1 MADKVRKIPAAF
13 QGKRAIPAQYTT
25 DPDIATPEQIAS
37 IGTANAKAKNIAKGN
52 NAISPASTASPIRT
66 NLTGGQ
72 ANLPQAKGTPIST
85 TPAGL
90 TATSKASVD
99 AGAAFAAG
107 LKGAAGSE
115 NEGLFSKPNQNPLPT
130 DAAPK
135 KSRVVDAL
143 NRLRAASEYFNGSNV
158 SGGAGRPARQ
168 TPNRTATRGSIST
181 SPSKVNVSGG
191 PGAPATQAPN
201 SPLTRARI
209 KELLNTPRAESTG
222 GQIATAPEAIN
233 ATSKAPVVRTIK
245 PNFEKL
251 ALGEQA
257 SIKMS
262 ETSLSGQGIDP
273 TQDESH
279 LLLQEI
285 LARKQLVEPEQ
296 NRLRSL
302 FRRMDNLYHP
312 ETITLGGADHWADD
326 PSARLAGRAHVSVN
340 IHHAYVQ
347 IPASIQA
354 VRPVVNYVATG
365 PTPEER
371 NAAQLRE
378 RLYFRWWDANEMDL
392 LHEHAALLKELY
404 GHTAAKVYWDP
415 VAELPK
421 ISVIERPENLYLG
434 FGDSDFNRLDWA
446 LYCYGMSPQSVQ
458 EDYGVEVIPVKQGDK
473 YFPYTTRGTHDDP
486 IGNVWS
492 NTFERNPLRRETAYE
507 QMQVEVYDYWYKVP
521 TKPGKAPLV
530 YNAIFVGN
538 SLVKNDAHPEYQ
550 GQIPYV
556 HLPNGKIP
564 GSPYGKPALYDAEQL
579 LREKDERVTAM
590 AQMIQSIVGGQMWQL
605 VGPEAPDEVPPNA
618 LPKPG
623 RVATPGP
630 GNELRAI
637 QPFIPSFQIEQYI
650 GRIDRELA
658 VATGLNDLLLGLAPA
673 QVLGSSRAIAA
684 LIANYEA
691 RLAPK
696 RKVFYQWMRQVW
708 EMCARIWEIKNPAV
722 AEIIGGQYRIDIVAP
737 ELTPRDTLELA
748 STAIN
753 LVQNRLWSAE
763 RAMDRVG
770 VEDPIGEKDLIRDE
784 QTDATLNP
792 AAVATMSQVMQQM
805 AMMQQQQA
813 MMSQEQA
820 ANAQRTLQQGV
831 PGSQSLNQ
839 PENQAQLPPEAM
851 PENAAA
857 PGEENLVPAPT
868 GTNEVPA

>member
-1 MADKVRKIPAAF
+1 MSVSGGNIL
-13 QGKRAIPAQYTT
+13 
-25 DPDIATPEQIAS
+25 S
-37 IGTANAKAKNIAKGN
+37 AK
-52 NAISPASTASPIRT
+52 
-66 NLTGGQ
+66 
-72 ANLPQAKGTPIST
+72 PQAQRGAQTGLGTEINDPSIS
-85 TPAGL
+85 
-90 TATSKASVD
+90 VR
-99 AGAAFAAG
+99 
-107 LKGAAGSE
+107 
-115 NEGLFSKPNQNPLPT
+115 N
-130 DAAPK
+130 
-135 KSRVVDAL
+135 
-143 NRLRAASEYFNGSNV
+143 RAAS
-158 SGGAGRPARQ
+158 
-168 TPNRTATRGSIST
+168 
-181 SPSKVNVSGG
+181 
-191 PGAPATQAPN
+191 
-201 SPLTRARI
+201 RI
-209 KELLNTPRAESTG
+209 R
-222 GQIATAPEAIN
+222 
-233 ATSKAPVVRTIK
+233 

-251 ALGEQA
+251 TLGEQA
-257 SIKMS
+257 SVKMLES
-262 ETSLSGQGIDP
+262 SLAGQEIDP
-273 TQDESH
+273 TKSDEF

-285 LARKQLVEPEQ
+285 LGRKQLVEPEQ
-296 NRLRSL
+296 NRLRAL
-302 FRRMDNLYHP
+302 FRRMDNMFHP

-340 IHHAYVQ
+340 VHHAYVQ
-347 IPASIQA
+347 IPAALQA
-354 VRPVVNYVATG
+354 VRPVINYVPTGATK
-365 PTPEER
+365 EDR
-371 NAAQLRE
+371 AASQIRE
-378 RLYFRWWDANEMDL
+378 ALYFRWWDANEMDL
-392 LHEHAALLKELY
+392 MHENAALLKELY

-415 VAELPK
+415 VAQLPK
-421 ISVIERPENLYLG
+421 VSVIERPENLYLG
-434 FGDSDFNRLDWA
+434 FGNSDYNRLDWA

-458 EDYGVEVIPVKQGDK
+458 EDYGVDVIPVKQGEK
-473 YFPYTTRGTHDDP
+473 WYPYTTRGTHNDP

-579 LREKDERVTAM
+579 LREKDERITAM

-637 QPFIPSFQIEQYI
+637 QPFIPSFQIEQYVQ
-650 GRIDRELA
+650 RIDRELS

-708 EMCARIWEIKNPAV
+708 ELSARIWEVKNQAV
-722 AEIIGGQYRIDIVAP
+722 ADIIGGEYRIDIVAP

-770 VEDPIGEKDLIRDE
+770 VEDPVGEKDLIRDE

-792 AAVATMSQVMQQM
+792 QAVATMANVMGIFQQ
-805 AMMQQQQA
+805 MQQQPPQGA
-813 MMSQEQA
+813 VDQLA
-820 ANAQRTLQQGV
+820 AQQQSALNAQRTMQQGV

-839 PENQAQLPPEAM
+839 PENQAQLPPEANAA
-851 PENAAA
+851 NAAA
-857 PGEENLVPAPT
+857 PGEQNLLPAPT

>member
-1 MADKVRKIPAAF
+1 MADKVRKIPGAF
-13 QGKRAIPAQYTT
+13 EGTRAVPAQYTT

-37 IGTANAKAKNIAKGN
+37 IGSATEKARKLAKGQR
-52 NAISPASTASPIRT
+52 IRE
-66 NLTGGQ
+66 
-72 ANLPQAKGTPIST
+72 AAAKG
-85 TPAGL
+85 
-90 TATSKASVD
+90 
-99 AGAAFAAG
+99 
-107 LKGAAGSE
+107 
-115 NEGLFSKPNQNPLPT
+115 KP
-130 DAAPK
+130 
-135 KSRVVDAL
+135 
-143 NRLRAASEYFNGSNV
+143 
-158 SGGAGRPARQ
+158 
-168 TPNRTATRGSIST
+168 
-181 SPSKVNVSGG
+181 
-191 PGAPATQAPN
+191 
-201 SPLTRARI
+201 
-209 KELLNTPRAESTG
+209 
-222 GQIATAPEAIN
+222 IATAPVFTNI
-233 ATSKAPVVRTIK
+233 TSKRQVGARGQANQPITGGAGIGINDPSITARNRASSRIK

-251 ALGEQA
+251 TLGEQA
-257 SIKMS
+257 SVKML
-262 ETSLSGQGIDP
+262 EQSLTGQGVDP
-273 TQDESH
+273 KQSEEH
-279 LLLQEI
+279 ALLQEI
-285 LARKQLVEPEQ
+285 LGRKQLVEPEQ

-340 IHHAYVQ
+340 VHHAYVQ
-347 IPASIQA
+347 IPAAIQA
-354 VRPVVNYVATG
+354 VRPVVNYVPTG
-365 PTPEER
+365 PTPPER
-371 NAAQLRE
+371 EASQLRE

-392 LHEHAALLKELY
+392 MHEHAALLKELY
-404 GHTAAKVYWDP
+404 GHTAAKIYWDP
-415 VAELPK
+415 IAEIPK
-421 ISVIERPENLYLG
+421 VSIIERPENLYLG
-434 FGDSDFNRLDWA
+434 FGNSDFNRLDWA

-458 EDYGVEVIPVKQGDK
+458 EDYGVDVIPVKQGDK

-521 TKPGKAPLV
+521 TKPGRAPIV

-538 SLVKNDAHPEYQ
+538 TLVKNEAHPEYQ

-590 AQMIQSIVGGQMWQL
+590 AQMIQSVVGGQMWQL
-605 VGPEAPDEVPPNA
+605 VGAEAPDEVPPNA

-637 QPFIPSFQIEQYI
+637 QPFIPNFQIEQYI
-650 GRIDRELA
+650 ARVDRELA

-722 AEIIGGQYRIDIVAP
+722 AEIIAGEYRIDIVAP

-805 AMMQQQQA
+805 AMLQQQQA
-813 MMSQEQA
+813 VMSQEQA

-839 PENQAQLPPEAM
+839 PENQAQLPPEAL
-851 PENAAA
+851 PANAAA
-857 PGEENLVPAPT
+857 PGEENLMPAPT

>member
-1 MADKVRKIPAAF
+1 MADKVRKIPTAF
-13 QGKRAIPAQYTT
+13 EGTRAIPAQYTT

-37 IGTANAKAKNIAKGN
+37 IGAATEKARRLAKGQRVVES
-52 NAISPASTASPIRT
+52 A
-66 NLTGGQ
+66 
-72 ANLPQAKGTPIST
+72 AKG
-85 TPAGL
+85 
-90 TATSKASVD
+90 
-99 AGAAFAAG
+99 
-107 LKGAAGSE
+107 
-115 NEGLFSKPNQNPLPT
+115 KP
-130 DAAPK
+130 
-135 KSRVVDAL
+135 
-143 NRLRAASEYFNGSNV
+143 
-158 SGGAGRPARQ
+158 
-168 TPNRTATRGSIST
+168 
-181 SPSKVNVSGG
+181 
-191 PGAPATQAPN
+191 
-201 SPLTRARI
+201 
-209 KELLNTPRAESTG
+209 
-222 GQIATAPEAIN
+222 IATAPVFTNITARPTRGAKGRANAPLSGAGALGIN
-233 ATSKAPVVRTIK
+233 DPSISIRNRASAKIK
-245 PNFEKL
+245 PNFERL
-251 ALGEQA
+251 TLGEQA
-257 SIKMS
+257 SVKML
-262 ETSLSGQGIDP
+262 EQSLTGQGINP
-273 TQDESH
+273 AESDEH

-285 LARKQLVEPEQ
+285 LGRKQLVEPEQ

-312 ETITLGGADHWADD
+312 ETMTLGGADHWAED

-340 IHHAYVQ
+340 VHHAYVQ
-347 IPASIQA
+347 IPAAIQA

-371 NAAQLRE
+371 DAAQLRE

-392 LHEHAALLKELY
+392 THEHAALLKELY
-404 GHTAAKVYWDP
+404 GHTAAKIYWDP
-415 VAELPK
+415 IAEIPK
-421 ISVIERPENLYLG
+421 VSIIERPENLYLG
-434 FGDSDFNRLDWA
+434 FGNSDYNRLDWA
-446 LYCYGMSPQSVQ
+446 LYCYGMSPQAVE
-458 EDYGVEVIPVKQGDK
+458 EDYGVNVIPVKQGEK
-473 YFPYTTRGTHDDP
+473 WFPYTTRGTHDDP

-492 NTFERNPLRRETAYE
+492 NAFERNPLRRETAYE

-521 TKPGKAPLV
+521 TKPGQAPLV

-538 SLVKNDAHPEYQ
+538 TLVKNEAHPEYQ
-550 GQIPYV
+550 GMIPYI

-590 AQMIQSIVGGQMWQL
+590 AQMIQSVVGGQMWQL
-605 VGPEAPDEVPPNA
+605 VGAEAPDEVPPNA

-637 QPFIPSFQIEQYI
+637 QPFIPNFQIEQYI

-722 AEIIGGQYRIDIVAP
+722 EAVIAGEYRIDIVAP

-805 AMMQQQQA
+805 AMMKQQQA

-839 PENQAQLPPEAM
+839 PENQAQLPPEAL
-851 PENAAA
+851 PANAPAPGAENA
-857 PGEENLVPAPT
+857 LPAPT

>member
-1 MADKVRKIPAAF
+1 MADKVRKIPGAF
-13 QGKRAIPAQYTT
+13 QGTRAIPAQYTT

-37 IGTANAKAKNIAKGN
+37 IGSATEKARKLAKGQRIVES
-52 NAISPASTASPIRT
+52 A
-66 NLTGGQ
+66 GG
-72 ANLPQAKGTPIST
+72 G
-85 TPAGL
+85 
-90 TATSKASVD
+90 
-99 AGAAFAAG
+99 
-107 LKGAAGSE
+107 
-115 NEGLFSKPNQNPLPT
+115 KP
-130 DAAPK
+130 
-135 KSRVVDAL
+135 
-143 NRLRAASEYFNGSNV
+143 
-158 SGGAGRPARQ
+158 
-168 TPNRTATRGSIST
+168 
-181 SPSKVNVSGG
+181 
-191 PGAPATQAPN
+191 
-201 SPLTRARI
+201 
-209 KELLNTPRAESTG
+209 
-222 GQIATAPEAIN
+222 IATAPVFNNITIN
-233 ATSKAPVVRTIK
+233 KQGSVKGQANRPVTGGAGIGINDPSITARNRASSRIK
-245 PNFEKL
+245 PNFERL
-251 ALGEQA
+251 TLGEQA
-257 SIKMS
+257 SVKMS

-273 TQDESH
+273 NQDESH

-285 LARKQLVEPEQ
+285 LGRKQLVEPEQ

-354 VRPVVNYVATG
+354 VRPVINYVPTG
-365 PTPEER
+365 SETADR
-371 NAAQLRE
+371 DAAQMRE

-404 GHTAAKVYWDP
+404 GHTAAKIFWDP
-415 VAELPK
+415 VAELPRVT
-421 ISVIERPENLYLG
+421 IIERPENLYLG

-458 EDYGVEVIPVKQGDK
+458 EDYGVDVIPVKQGDK

-521 TKPGKAPLV
+521 TKPGRAPLV

-538 SLVKNDAHPEYQ
+538 SLVKNEAHPEYQ

-722 AEIIGGQYRIDIVAP
+722 AEIIGGEYRIDVVAP

-792 AAVATMSQVMQQM
+792 ASVATMAQVMQQM
-805 AMMQQQQA
+805 QQMQMQNQAQVQEQAMLTQQQA
-813 MMSQEQA
+813 E
-820 ANAQRTLQQGV
+820 NAQRTMQQGV

-839 PENQAQLPPEAM
+839 PENQAQLPPEAL

-857 PGEENLVPAPT
+857 PGEENLLPAMA
-868 GTNEVPA
+868 GTDEVPA